1 MQDNKLHQHL
11 KKIVCQHASR
21 PALQCV
27 QYHEDG
33 SLRATDGQV
42 MLRINNF
49 HGIDQTLI
57 QNVRTLEFKD
67 LKYPDTDNNFV
78 KEKKQ
83 NKLKIS
89 LSVFKRVLLALKE
102 GSFSNIV
109 SLHLDSE
116 KVDITNNRSNSEV
129 PISITVGCKYEGESM
144 EISFSAE
151 NLLKMVNFML
161 DAKQRYA
168 VDDVELFIGSP
179 IRTVIAELE
188 EGKYQFIVT
197 PVRTR

>member
-1 MQDNKLHQHL
+1 MQENKLHQHL

-33 SLRATDGQV
+33 SLRATDSHV
-42 MLRINNF
+42 MLRINDF
-49 HGIDQTLI
+49 HTIEQTLI

-67 LKYPDTDNNFV
+67 LKYPDTDSHFV
-78 KEKKQ
+78 KKNNP
-83 NKLKIS
+83 NKLRIS
-89 LSVFKRVLLALKE
+89 LSVFKRILTALKE

-109 SLHLDSE
+109 TLHLNPE
-116 KVDITNNRSNSEV
+116 KVEITNNQSNSEV
-129 PISITVGCKYEGESM
+129 PISIIVGCKYEGESM

-168 VDDVELFIGSP
+168 VDDIDIFIGSV
-179 IRTVIAELE
+179 IRPVIAELE